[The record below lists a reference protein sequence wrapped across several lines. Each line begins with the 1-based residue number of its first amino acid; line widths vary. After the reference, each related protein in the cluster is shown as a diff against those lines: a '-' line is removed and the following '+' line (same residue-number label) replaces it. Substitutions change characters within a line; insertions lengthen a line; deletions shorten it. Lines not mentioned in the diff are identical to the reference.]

1 MEIKGGGRIVQ
12 WFLGARRRGEWVV
25 TNNVY
30 RVTLWGDENFLELE
44 SGDGCKQL
52 GEYTKN
58 SELYTLKEL
67 VLWYRNFI
75 HILKI

>member
-1 MEIKGGGRIVQ
+1 M
-12 WFLGARRRGEWVV
+12 V

-58 SELYTLKEL
+58 SELYTLREL

-75 HILKI
+75 SILKI

>member
-1 MEIKGGGRIVQ
+1 M
-12 WFLGARRRGEWVV
+12 V

-52 GEYTKN
+52 GEYTKS

-67 VLWYRNFI
+67 VLWIRQGKQKEETANSAGRQ
-75 HILKI
+75 LEW

>member
-1 MEIKGGGRIVQ
+1 M
-12 WFLGARRRGEWVV
+12 V